1 MKLKMYF
8 LGLALGAFS
17 LALQS
22 CDDDNDSIPV
32 SDELRQ
38 ALADRHGDAQRVEW
52 ETRGGYY
59 VADFN
64 EDNYEKEAWFDANGT
79 WQMTE
84 TDIPGLAALPAAVRT
99 AFESSRYATWR
110 VDDIDKLERN
120 GLEPVYVIE
129 VEQGNQE
136 VDLYYSEGGLLIKEV
151 AEGGT
156 GGSAGG
162 GSSEGYLPSGLPAA
176 VKAFIDE
183 NYPNARL
190 VETDVEHGLLEVD
203 IIHDNRAKELLFTS
217 ANEWISTSWDVYVQ
231 SLPQAVTAAVQGQ
244 YSGFRIDDAEY
255 VQTPTGDYYLLE
267 LERGEAEFDIRIA
280 ADGTILQ

>member
-17 LALQS
+17 LTLQS

-38 ALADRHGDAQRVEW
+38 ALADKHGDAQRVEW

-156 GGSAGG
+156 GG

-190 VETDVEHGLLEVD
+190 VETDVEHDLLEVD

-255 VQTPTGDYYLLE
+255 VQTPAGDYYLLE
-267 LERGEAEFDIRIA
+267 LERGEAELDIRIT